1 MSQEAATGADLFVSA
16 LERYGVDYLFGNPGT
31 TELPVMRALEDS
43 DLEYVLGL
51 HEDVAVG
58 MAAGY
63 VTARRSQRIRDA
75 SGGGS
80 GREGEG
86 PPPVGVVNLHVAPGL
101 AHGLGNLYNAAKNGL
116 PLVITAGNH
125 ATSYRHEEPVLGGDL
140 ARIAAPFVKWSD
152 EVADVDALPTMVRRA
167 VRTACSP
174 PTGPVFLSLP
184 LDVMMAETTAEP
196 ERLGRIPSAGRGE
209 ARAISAAVD
218 LLTDADEPVLVVGDG
233 VARNGR
239 AAVEAAV
246 DFAEALGA
254 RVHGEIL
261 ASEVDFPTDHPQ
273 WVSNLPAGGDVP
285 RRMMA
290 TDTLVLAGTSTNTPI
305 TRPDEPAYAPDT
317 RTVQIG
323 DDPWQLGKHAPAD
336 AAVLGDPG
344 DVLAELAGLVRERVS
359 DAERE
364 RRLEAV
370 QSTKQ
375 EVAAAVADAGTG
387 DGADASRASK
397 AQLVDAMRSVA
408 PDALVVD
415 EGITTK
421 YVFLSRAEL
430 APGSWF
436 SNKGAGLGYGLS
448 AAVGAALAERDRA
461 DPKDVL
467 ALVGDG
473 SYLYYPHAMY
483 SAARYD
489 LDLTVVVSDNRNY
502 RILKDNVLSL
512 FGGEEADH
520 GFVGMDFEPPVDLPG
535 NARSMGADARLVEDP
550 DAIPDALR
558 DALES
563 PGPTV
568 LDVLVHD

>member
-1 MSQEAATGADLFVSA
+1 MTQEDPSGADLFVSA

-43 DLEYVLGL
+43 DVEYVLGL

-63 VTARRSQRIRDA
+63 VTARRSQQIRDA
-75 SGGGS
+75 AAGTERSE
-80 GREGEG
+80 RV
-86 PPPVGVVNLHVAPGL
+86 PPVGVVNLHVAPGL

-125 ATSYRHEEPVLGGDL
+125 ATNYRHEEPVLGGDL
-140 ARIAAPFVKWSD
+140 ARIAEPFVKWSD
-152 EVADVDALPTMVRRA
+152 EVSAVEALPAMVRRA
-167 VRTACSP
+167 VRTALSP

-184 LDVMMAETTAEP
+184 LDVMMAETADEP
-196 ERLGRIPSAGRGE
+196 ERLGRIPSAGRGDADAIAE
-209 ARAISAAVD
+209 AAD
-218 LLTDADEPVLVVGDG
+218 LLVDAEEPVLVVGDG

-239 AAVEAAV
+239 EAIAAAV
-246 DFAEALGA
+246 DLAEAAGA

-285 RRMMA
+285 RRMME
-290 TDTLVLAGTSTNTPI
+290 TDILVLAGTSTNTPI
-305 TRPDEPAYAPDT
+305 TRPDEQAYAPDT
-317 RTVQIG
+317 RTVQVG

-336 AAVLGDPG
+336 AAVIGDPA
-344 DVLAELAGLVRERVS
+344 DVLTELAELVRDRVTAAERDRRIEAVREMKR
-359 DAERE
+359 
-364 RRLEAV
+364 
-370 QSTKQ
+370 
-375 EVAAAVADAGTG
+375 AVADAVDDAGEG
-387 DGADASRASK
+387 GGAGAPRASK

-430 APGSWF
+430 EPGSWF

-448 AAVGAALAERDRA
+448 AAVGAALAEEDRD
-461 DPKDVL
+461 DPKEVL

-512 FGGEEADH
+512 FGGEETDH
-520 GFVGMDFEPPVDLPG
+520 DFVGMDFDPPADLPG
-535 NARSMGADARLVEDP
+535 NARSMGADAQIVDDP
-550 DAIPDALR
+550 DDIPDALEE
-558 DALES
+558 ALATS
-563 PGPTV
+563 GPSV